1 MSKIKFP
8 LAVLKPILDH
18 LHLEE
23 KKLKK
28 RKQELKKEDPYE
40 DQDRVND
47 NASIDTDAAEEAGH
61 ERVTALKSEIDR
73 TLIRVRKTL
82 TRINLG
88 RYGQCESCGKMID
101 TDMLAVDPTASLCI
115 DCAKKLPN
123 KKQ

>member
-61 ERVTALKSEIDR
+61 ERV
-73 TLIRVRKTL
+73 KTL

-101 TDMLAVDPTASLCI
+101 TDRLAVDPTASLCI